1 MHSHIE
7 LIAKLKLIAVVLS
20 AGYLLNGCT
29 VLTVAGAVVGT
40 TVGVGAAVIGTT
52 VDVGSAVVGTTVDV
66 AQAGVKAVTGTSD
79 ASTSK

>member
-1 MHSHIE
+1 MLINIG
-7 LIAKLKLIAVVLS
+7 LIAKLTLITLIIS

-52 VDVGSAVVGTTVDV
+52 VDV

-79 ASTSK
+79 SSTSK